1 MLALLMKFYSMRT
14 LRILLFIFLSWS
26 RTIALPEA
34 TVFAELDHNSIE
46 CDKLGNVYIIADFEI
61 LKYNAVGKLLTRYS
75 NKQYG
80 KISAMDVTNPLKLLV
95 FYKDFSLVL
104 FLNNMLDIQ
113 GDPIVFETLGMP
125 MVTHACTGFDNS
137 LWVYDSD
144 AFELKRINAEMTIS
158 GRSGNLFTILK
169 KEVKPI
175 YIQEHLNQLYMLAND
190 SSLYVFDA
198 FGSFVKTW
206 KMQCTGATRI
216 SQRTIYQCCGSL
228 LLNFHTDKL
237 FSDTTELKI
246 DNIRHFASSEGCL
259 FLGNGKKVFKVS
271 L

>member
-1 MLALLMKFYSMRT
+1 MMKSYSMRT
-14 LRILLFIFLSWS
+14 LRILLLLILAWS
-26 RTIALPEA
+26 RTNALPEDA
-34 TVFAELDHNSIE
+34 VFAEQDHNSLE
-46 CDKLGNVYIIADFEI
+46 CDKLGNVYLISDFEI
-61 LKYNAVGKLLTRYS
+61 LKYNAGGKLLTRYS

-80 KISAMDVTNPLKLLV
+80 KISTLDVTNPLKLLV

-113 GDPIVFETLGMP
+113 GDPIAFETLGMP
-125 MVTHACTGFDNS
+125 MVTFACTGFDNS
-137 LWVYDSD
+137 LWIYDSD
-144 AFELKRINAEMTIS
+144 AFELKRMNAEMTVS

-190 SSLYVFDA
+190 SNLYVFDA

-206 KMQCTGATRI
+206 KMSCTGTTRI
-216 SQRTIYQCCGSL
+216 TKRTVYQCCGTL
-228 LLNFHTDKL
+228 LFGFHTDNL
-237 FSDTTELKI
+237 LSDTIELKI
-246 DNIRHFASSEGCL
+246 DNIRHFATSEGSL

-271 L
+271 R